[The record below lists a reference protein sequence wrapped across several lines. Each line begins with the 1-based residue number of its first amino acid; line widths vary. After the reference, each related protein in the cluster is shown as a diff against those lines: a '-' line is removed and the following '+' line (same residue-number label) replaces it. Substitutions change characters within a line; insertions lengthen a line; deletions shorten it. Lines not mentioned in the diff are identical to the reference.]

1 MELETRVNSLQ
12 ATRKGLERFLRY
24 PQVLFCTYILNLLSA
39 LLLVSVPAVLLIKP
53 AHYTSI
59 AIAADGIDT
68 WLVSELILSMSTH
81 PALQGLAAP
90 VTPDWL
96 SQGLFVIAGILL
108 IMPFL
113 VWLPGSFLAGGIL
126 LTYSEA
132 PKTFSWQR
140 FLWGCWH
147 WFGAFLLAN
156 LLLGVITQILVGVL
170 VTAASLAASALGSFI
185 NWILIPILTLV
196 IVLWL
201 MILEYTRL
209 ISVYSNTRNIFR
221 AFRDAVVLV
230 FRRPLHLLIFYGL
243 SLLTLLF
250 THFIFRSLLLSDF
263 ASWGLIFFIV
273 SQFFILARLSLR
285 LMRWAGAPDIYR
297 EPVSA

>member
-1 MELETRVNSLQ
+1 MELQTRMNSLE
-12 ATRKGLERFLRY
+12 ATRTGLERFLRY
-24 PQVLFCTYILNLLSA
+24 PQVLFCAYLLNLFSA
-39 LLLVSVPAVLLIKP
+39 LLLVSVPALLLIGP
-53 AHYTSI
+53 AHYTSM

-68 WLVSELILSMSTH
+68 WLVSELLLAMSTQ

-96 SQGLFVIAGILL
+96 SQGLFVAASILL

-126 LTYSEA
+126 LTYRES
-132 PKTFSWQR
+132 PTRFSWRR

-156 LLLGVITQILVGVL
+156 LLLGVITQLLVGVL
-170 VTAASLAASALGSFI
+170 VTVASIASSTLGSFI
-185 NWILIPILTLV
+185 NWILILLLTLV
-196 IVLWL
+196 IILW
-201 MILEYTRL
+201 MIILEYTRL
-209 ISVYSNTRNIFR
+209 IAVDSDTRNIFR

-230 FRRPLHLLIFYGL
+230 FRRPLSVLSFYGL

-250 THFIFRSLLLSDF
+250 THWIFRSLLLSEF

-273 SQFFILARLSLR
+273 SQLFILARLAVR
-285 LMRWAGAPDIYR
+285 LMRWAGAPSLFR
-297 EPVSA
+297 ESASA